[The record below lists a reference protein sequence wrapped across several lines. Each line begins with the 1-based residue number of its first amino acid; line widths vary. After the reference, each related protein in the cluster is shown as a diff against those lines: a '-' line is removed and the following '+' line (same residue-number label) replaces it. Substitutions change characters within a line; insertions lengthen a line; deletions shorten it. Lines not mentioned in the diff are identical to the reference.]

1 MITYL
6 LAASSFFKSS
16 SSSRETSL
24 GKELLLVHADVF
36 TDSEVSPFEVDLDL
50 TIPRGFSTEVPF
62 GTLFSLIDGIVAE
75 SVLASDMTTSFAEP
89 VEEPESVEDT
99 DSIDDL
105 RLAESSL
112 LIDIMTLILIVGY
125 KLIVQNVNDVNIFV
139 H

>member
-1 MITYL
+1 M
-6 LAASSFFKSS
+6 
-16 SSSRETSL
+16 
-24 GKELLLVHADVF
+24 HADVF
-36 TDSEVSPFEVDLDL
+36 TDSEVSSFEVDLDL

-62 GTLFSLIDGIVAE
+62 GTLFSLIDGIVGE

-112 LIDIMTLILIVGY
+112 LHDIVTLILIVGY
-125 KLIVQNVNDVNIFV
+125 NVIVQNLKDGNISV
-139 H
+139 HQLKRETKLAFAKNRLMVCKNTISEYR